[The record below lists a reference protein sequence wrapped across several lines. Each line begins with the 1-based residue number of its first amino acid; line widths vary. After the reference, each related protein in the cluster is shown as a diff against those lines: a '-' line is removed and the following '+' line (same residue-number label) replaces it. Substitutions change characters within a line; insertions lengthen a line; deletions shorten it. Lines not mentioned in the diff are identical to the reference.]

1 MQMKRFLAL
10 LLAAVLLAAVPA
22 AVFADGETM
31 YIKTS
36 SGESVRMRC
45 SPGAGYETV
54 TKVPYGAAVTAYE
67 RIENGAGEMWVHVN
81 YWANNQ
87 KYDGYICLRYLSYS
101 KPGGRQSDGSS
112 SSDGDGISSNVFS
125 GFNEVG
131 ETCYVIPSTPGNF
144 VNLRWAPSKSA
155 PVMTRY
161 YEGQE
166 LYVLAEN
173 RYWCQVYDEATGN
186 CGFMSKTLTSRGL

>member
-10 LLAAVLLAAVPA
+10 LLAAVLLLAVPA
-22 AVFADGETM
+22 AVCADGETM

-67 RIENGAGEMWVHVN
+67 RVENGAGEMWVHVQ

-101 KPGGRQSDGSS
+101 KPGSSQSGGSS
-112 SSDGDGISSNVFS
+112 SSDGDSISGNVFN
-125 GFNEVG
+125 GFNDVG
-131 ETCYVIPSTPGNF
+131 ETCSVIPSTPGNF
-144 VNLRWAPSKSA
+144 VNMRWAPSKSA
-155 PVMTRY
+155 PVMARY
-161 YEGQE
+161 YEGQQ
-166 LYVLAEN
+166 LYILKAN
-173 RYWCQVYDEATGN
+173 KSWCQVYDEEN
-186 CGFMSKTLTSRGL
+186 NRCGFILRSLVDY